1 MDYTQLDYNPTVESI
16 VDVLVQKT
24 QNHNR
29 DFFRL
34 QVNYYLGLMVSS
46 MNFHL
51 NSPITTRIPINVYGV
66 NLSLSGSGKGF
77 STNFLENHVINKF
90 KDKFLNSVMPSKA
103 DLSMQIE
110 AISRA
115 NILGCTDAEALEK
128 LQKEYASYGA
138 YKFTFDNATS
148 PAIKQLRNKLLLAKC
163 GALNLIVDEI
173 GANLASIEE
182 PLHTYLEL
190 YDKGLVKDKLTKN
203 TDTNTRFHEMHGMT
217 PANLLL
223 FGTPSKLLDGSR
235 NEKMFYELLEMG
247 YARRCF
253 FAYSKKDSKLTDLT
267 AEQLYDMMA
276 NPAAEQEIETISLH
290 LAKLAEVALVGS
302 TIEVPKDVGIKL
314 LEYRRHCEIEASKL
328 PEHEELLKAEMS
340 HRYFK
345 AIKLA
350 GVYAAI
356 EGSFEVNET
365 NLNQAIRF
373 TEDSGVALKALMK
386 REKPYEKLARYIA
399 DYDGELTQADLV
411 DALPYY
417 RGAQSSRNEMLN
429 LACAWGY
436 GNNILIKKQFRE
448 GIEFYSGE
456 GLEETDVTKLIVS
469 YSKDW
474 ADGYRNDFGNWKSAG
489 IRNLVLQPDYNW
501 CSHHTAAGHRSETD
515 MVAGF
520 NILVLDVDEDISIKY
535 VQSLLSDYEYL
546 IHTTKSHQIEKNG
559 KICDRFRILL
569 PMSHTLKLSADDY
582 KAFMANV
589 QEWLPFLTD
598 TATFQ
603 RSRKWATNANAQVIT
618 NSGKL
623 LDVLPF
629 IPKTTKEQNYKADR
643 KPLENLSNVE
653 RWFAARMVQGNRNN
667 ELFKY
672 GALLLDSGMSLDNV
686 ERQIIDFNS
695 RLSDP
700 LSEQELAHT
709 VFKSLANKGA

>member
-1 MDYTQLDYNPTVESI
+1 MDYASLDYNPMVEKI

-24 QNHNR
+24 QNASR
-29 DFFRL
+29 EFFRL

-46 MNFHL
+46 MNMKL
-51 NSPITTRIPINVYGV
+51 DSPITTKVPINVYGV
-66 NLSLSGSGKGF
+66 NLAHSGSGKGF
-77 STNFLENHVINKF
+77 STNFLENQVIHRF
-90 KDKFLNSVMPSKA
+90 KDKFLHDVMPKKA
-103 DLSMQIE
+103 ELSMEME

-128 LQKEYASYGA
+128 IQKEYASYGA

-190 YDKGLVKDKLTKN
+190 YDKGLIKDKLTKN
-203 TDTNTRFHEMHGMT
+203 TDTNTRFHEMFGMT

-235 NEKMFYELLEMG
+235 NEKTFFELLEMG

-253 FAYSKKDSKLTDLT
+253 FAYSKKNSKLTDLT

-276 NPAAEQEIETISLH
+276 NPASEKEIETISLH

-345 AIKLA
+345 ALKLA

-356 EGSFEVNET
+356 EGSFEVSET

-373 TEDSGVALKALMK
+373 TEDSSIALKALMK
-386 REKPYEKLARYIA
+386 REKPYEKLAKYIA
-399 DYDGELTQADLV
+399 DTDGELTQADLV
-411 DALPYY
+411 DALPFY
-417 RGAQSSRNEMLN
+417 RGSQTSRTEMIN

-436 GNNILIKKQFRE
+436 SNNILIKRQLKD
-448 GIEFYSGE
+448 GIEFFSGE
-456 GLEETDVTKLIVS
+456 GLVETDLTKLIVS

-474 ADGYRNDFGNWKSAG
+474 ADGYLNDHANWTNKG
-489 IRNLVLQPDYNW
+489 IVKLLQQPEFNW
-501 CSHHTAAGHRSETD
+501 CSHHTVGGHRSEAD
-515 MVAGF
+515 MIAGF
-520 NILVLDVDEDISIKY
+520 NILVLDIDEGTPID
-535 VQSLLSDYEYL
+535 VAQQLLSEYEYIL
-546 IHTTKSHQIEKNG
+546 HTTKSHQIEKNG
-559 KICDRFRILL
+559 KICDRYRILL
-569 PMSHTLKLSADDY
+569 PMSHTLKLNAEDY
-582 KAFMANV
+582 KTFMANI
-589 QEWLPFLTD
+589 QEWLPFPTD

-603 RSRKWATNANAQVIT
+603 RSRKWATNHEANFYSNT
-618 NSGKL
+618 GKL

-629 IPKTTKEQNYKADR
+629 IPKTSKEQNYKAER
-643 KPLENLSNVE
+643 KPLENLSNIE
-653 RWFAARMVQGNRNN
+653 RWFAVRMVQGNRNN
-667 ELFKY
+667 ELYKY
-672 GALLLDSGMSLDNV
+672 GAMLLDSGMSLDNV

-709 VFKSLANKGA
+709 VFKSLANKGV